1 MGAHGFTCAACGN
14 RQRTGLPFTV
24 SAWTLPAL
32 LLLFSISGRSGAAD
46 LATGVLLCTESR
58 KYNGPNGRWTGSHT
72 HLPCCNSSE
81 AEVVGKLL
89 IGRPVSR
96 VFTVGESFKVVD
108 GTIMRIAR
116 GPPTFADK
124 FFDFDASSIAYEV
137 VFEAAPDGPCSFTL
151 NHQEALEAHQLY
163 IGLQH
168 RTKAAYRKGFKSS
181 REKERRLGQ
190 MSSPKGRTNSW
201 RHSFTLSTNKADGW
215 LDVEWW

>member
-1 MGAHGFTCAACGN
+1 
-14 RQRTGLPFTV
+14 
-24 SAWTLPAL
+24 
-32 LLLFSISGRSGAAD
+32 
-46 LATGVLLCTESR
+46 
-58 KYNGPNGRWTGSHT
+58 
-72 HLPCCNSSE
+72 
-81 AEVVGKLL
+81 VVGKLL

-124 FFDFDASSIAYEV
+124 VFDFDASSIAYEV

-168 RTKAAYRKGFKSS
+168 RIKAAYRKGFKSS
-181 REKERRLGQ
+181 REKGARAAAVAAVADAMSDGEEVEAVARRLSWPEVIDEKWWDTWGHKI
-190 MSSPKGRTNSW
+190 SP
-201 RHSFTLSTNKADGW
+201 SFHRSLFGFATPAGMRGFFN
-215 LDVEWW
+215 VFF